1 MAQSGRRVRKPVLVP
16 VPTVEPTPAPKP
28 AEKPKPLLTF
38 IVGIDRYG
46 SFANIPAAIYDG
58 VLQSCAE
65 RLDDPESVR
74 VELQQ
79 RNMGRGEALKRAK
92 AEKEANVVWLEI
104 GTDNMSVAN
113 TIIWI
118 EYAVFAPTSAKLVT
132 SGKTYRDSR
141 NKGIL
146 RPRTSDVYGD
156 YALNQAARQ
165 AAERIL
171 ASFKIHPPS
180 GRFP

>member
-1 MAQSGRRVRKPVLVP
+1 VLVP

-28 AEKPKPLLTF
+28 ADKPKPLLTF
-38 IVGIDRYG
+38 IAGIDRFG
-46 SFANIPAAIYDG
+46 SFANISMGVYDG
-58 VLQSCAE
+58 VLRSCAE
-65 RLDDPESVR
+65 RLDDPESVK
-74 VELQQ
+74 VEMAQ
-79 RNMGRGEALKRAK
+79 RDMGRAEARNRAK
-92 AEKEANVVWLEI
+92 AEKEAYVVWLEI
-104 GTDNMSVAN
+104 GTDSMSGDNN
-113 TIIWI
+113 TIWI
-118 EYAVFAPTSAKLVT
+118 DYAVFAPTTAKLVT
-132 SGKTYRDSR
+132 SGKTYRESR